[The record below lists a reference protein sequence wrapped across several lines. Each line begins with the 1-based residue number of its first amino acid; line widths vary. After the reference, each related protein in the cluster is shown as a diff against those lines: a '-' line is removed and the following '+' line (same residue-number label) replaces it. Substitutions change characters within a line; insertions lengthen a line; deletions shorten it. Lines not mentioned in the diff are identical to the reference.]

1 MQAEFAADL
10 AQVYQNRGSQEY
22 LDPNE
27 FYRRTY
33 ITTGLR
39 ELLAG
44 AMQRMAGTGGDPV
57 LELQTNFGGGKTH
70 SMLALFHLFDADD
83 PRSLVGV
90 EGLMKEAG
98 VGKLPKG
105 NRAVLVGTALSA
117 AEVNEKPDGTVTR
130 TGRWRSCRRA
140 SDQLWRWQDPLPAG
154 ALSHGWQGAD
164 AGSAGT

>member
-1 MQAEFAADL
+1 MNLDGTPQAGLKPWREVIAPHADVASGKYMQAEFAADL
-10 AQVYQNRGSQEY
+10 AQVYQTRGSQEY

-70 SMLALFHLFDADD
+70 SMLALYHLFSEVETGSLEGIETVLAD
-83 PRSLVGV
+83 
-90 EGLMKEAG
+90 AG
-98 VGKLPKG
+98 VDTAPKAS
-105 NRAVLVGTALSA
+105 RAVLVGTALSP
-117 AEVNEKPDGTVTR
+117 AEAKTKSDGTVIR
-130 TGRWRSCRRA
+130 TIWGEMA
-140 SDQLWRWQDPLPAG
+140 
-154 ALSHGWQGAD
+154 
-164 AGSAGT
+164 